1 MARIDP
7 AVRAVLDGSLFYEAI
22 EQITRIAWTEGVV
35 RGALRGGRDRD
46 YDAAT
51 QKAYED
57 WRVHGTG
64 GNLPGAQIFATEL
77 REAHKQAALDEQAA
91 ALAEMKRQAEQ
102 RATVFPCD
110 LCGRSLQ
117 GESVYERLLAEPRGL
132 WHLACWEGLSKYL
145 PGPMTNGDGA

>member
-1 MARIDP
+1 MAHDNA
-7 AVRAVLDGSLFYEAI
+7 AVRAVLDGSLFYDVVESTIRDAFSWGLRQGEAEI
-22 EQITRIAWTEGVV
+22 SNDSV
-35 RGALRGGRDRD
+35 RRL
-46 YDAAT
+46 
-51 QKAYED
+51 YED
-57 WRVHGTG
+57 WRVYGPG

-77 REAHKQAALDEQAA
+77 REARKQAALDEQAAALAEREA

-117 GESVYERLLAEPRGL
+117 GERCYERVTAEPRGL

-145 PGPMTNGDGA
+145 PNGAGA